1 MMCQNHLR
9 NSESILDVLYN
20 NDGIQNNQ
28 YLLTLKPT
36 TIETPD
42 PWNNSKGGGLH
53 PLKHPDNRSRQL

>member
-20 NDGIQNNQ
+20 NDGIQNKQ
-28 YLLTLKPT
+28 YLLILKPT

-42 PWNNSKGGGLH
+42 P
-53 PLKHPDNRSRQL
+53 

>member
-1 MMCQNHLR
+1 MNMMCQNHLR

-20 NDGIQNNQ
+20 NDGIQNKQ

-42 PWNNSKGGGLH
+42 PWNNSEGGGLH
-53 PLKHPDNRSRQL
+53 PL